1 MDLRSALASYQAS
14 CLIHAKRI
22 DQFLTRRSGY
32 GLTYSEAEKLD
43 DMVGVLMD
51 QVDGMD
57 NTWED
62 ILVVVERHLIDKR
75 EDALFEKFSQIVRDT
90 KKIVDEAVDK
100 SMRFH
105 ILWDKDPGLDETKE
119 MFFSAGEHENEAS
132 LDDSSAAEEDNEDDE
147 AESEATNES
156 EASLDGSSTAE
167 EDDEDD
173 KAEIEANDRHAIEVA
188 QSWTGLDSEELE
200 TASADRQNMNPGTY
214 FVLIDRSKQQ
224 SRTRVYFRPLL
235 SVDDGSHEI
244 LYKGMS
250 TT

>member
-1 MDLRSALASYQAS
+1 MDLRFALATYQAS

-22 DQFLTRRSGY
+22 NQFLAGRSGY
-32 GLTYSEAEKLD
+32 GLTYSKAEKLD

-51 QVDGMD
+51 QVDDMD
-57 NTWED
+57 NMWED

-75 EDALFEKFSQIVRDT
+75 EDALFSQIVRDT

-132 LDDSSAAEEDNEDDE
+132 LDGSSAP
-147 AESEATNES
+147 
-156 EASLDGSSTAE
+156 E

-173 KAEIEANDRHAIEVA
+173 
-188 QSWTGLDSEELE
+188 
-200 TASADRQNMNPGTY
+200 
-214 FVLIDRSKQQ
+214 
-224 SRTRVYFRPLL
+224 
-235 SVDDGSHEI
+235 
-244 LYKGMS
+244 
-250 TT
+250 